1 MKAINAS
8 ITRALN
14 VGTVLSTSDNS
25 GAKIVQIIS
34 VKNNKTR
41 KSRIQSAGIG
51 DLVTVA
57 VKKGAPG
64 MKKEIFPAIVVRQK
78 RSIRRPD
85 GLRVKFEDNAVVI
98 CKDEKGNPKGTMI
111 KGAVAKEAC
120 ERWTPM
126 AKLAKIIV

>member
-64 MKKEIFPAIVVRQK
+64 MKKEIFSAVVVRQK

-111 KGAVAKEAC
+111 KGAIAKEAC

>member
-111 KGAVAKEAC
+111 KGAIAKEAC